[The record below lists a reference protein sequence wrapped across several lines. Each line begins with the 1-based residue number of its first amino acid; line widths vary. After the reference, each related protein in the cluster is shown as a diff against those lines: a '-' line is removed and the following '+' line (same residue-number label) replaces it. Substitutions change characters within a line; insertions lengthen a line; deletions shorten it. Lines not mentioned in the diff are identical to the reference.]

1 MGARLYIQVCVH
13 RHHCSR
19 TSCWLFAIRE
29 SAFKQFTAPLR
40 DRFLVLFVSA
50 ATEIVYA
57 CLLVCVL
64 DILIRGR
71 RRRGRFES
79 MRKGAGLIRPAIDH
93 LAASAAAEEPETHTH
108 THLYSN
114 SRNPSGSLAL
124 LLRACTA
131 SQNNT
136 EFPASRP
143 ATLNTYN
150 TTIQA

>member
-108 THLYSN
+108 THTHISI
-114 SRNPSGSLAL
+114 PA
-124 LLRACTA
+124 RA
-131 SQNNT
+131 
-136 EFPASRP
+136 
-143 ATLNTYN
+143 
-150 TTIQA
+150 IQAEALRCCCVRVRRAKIIRNSPPAGRPP

>member
-131 SQNNT
+131 SQIIRNSP
-136 EFPASRP
+136 PAGRP
-143 ATLNTYN
+143 P
-150 TTIQA
+150 

>member
-108 THLYSN
+108 THLYSS

-131 SQNNT
+131 SQSNT

>member
-108 THLYSN
+108 T
-114 SRNPSGSLAL
+114 SLFQLAQSK
-124 LLRACTA
+124 RKPCAVA
-131 SQNNT
+131 ARVYGEPNNT

>member
-108 THLYSN
+108 THISI
-114 SRNPSGSLAL
+114 PALA
-124 LLRACTA
+124 
-131 SQNNT
+131 
-136 EFPASRP
+136 
-143 ATLNTYN
+143 
-150 TTIQA
+150 IQAEALRCCCARVRRAK